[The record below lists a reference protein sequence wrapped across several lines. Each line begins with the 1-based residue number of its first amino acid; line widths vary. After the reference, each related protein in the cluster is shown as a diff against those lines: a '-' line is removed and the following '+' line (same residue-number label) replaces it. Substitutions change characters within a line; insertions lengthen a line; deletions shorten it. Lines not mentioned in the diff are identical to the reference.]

1 MLANRIITLTS
12 DFGLDDPFV
21 GVMKGV
27 ILTINPHAN
36 IIDLN
41 HGVASH
47 DIREA
52 AFTIGM
58 NYRFFPERTV
68 HMVIVDP
75 GVGSRRRPIL
85 VVTERHYF
93 IGPDNGVFSFIFKKE
108 KQAFKVIHI
117 TADHYFLKLN
127 SSTFQGRDMFA
138 PVASWL
144 TLGTDYRN
152 FGEVISD
159 FVTLDL
165 PMPQPRKGAVKGEII
180 HIDKFGNAMTNIS
193 QAEITDLINMR
204 RDYTLS
210 VFLKDKAVPLKEYYG
225 ETKGKALH
233 AVINSSEYL
242 EFFVNRANAAKSFKI
257 SIGDN
262 VEMKIT
268 AET

>member
-1 MLANRIITLTS
+1 MRANRIITLTS
-12 DFGLDDPFV
+12 DFGHDDPFV
-21 GVMKGV
+21 GAMKGV
-27 ILTINPHAN
+27 ILTINPRAN

-41 HGVASH
+41 HGVVSH

-93 IGPDNGVFSFIFKKE
+93 IGPDNGVFSSIFKAE

-117 TADHYFLKLN
+117 TADHYFLKAK

-138 PVASWL
+138 PVASLL
-144 TLGTDYRN
+144 TLGNDCRN
-152 FGEVISD
+152 FGEQITD

-165 PMPQPRKGAVKGEII
+165 PMPQLRKGALKGEII
-180 HIDKFGNAMTNIS
+180 HIDKFGNAMANIS
-193 QAEITDLINMR
+193 QTEITDLINLR
-204 RDYTLS
+204 RDYTLR
-210 VFLKDKAVPLKEYYG
+210 VYLKDRSVPLKEYYG
-225 ETKGKALH
+225 EAKGKALH

-242 EFFVNRANAAKSFKI
+242 EFFVNRANAARLFKI
-257 SIGDN
+257 SIGDH

-268 AET
+268 A